1 MSTINDEFCLNL
13 KCTYSLIDNTEES
26 NILYNIQFLQFFDIN
41 VYDVEIIDKKI
52 RILYEFLDNL
62 NEKSEIISIYE
73 TLYVN
78 NSNIIDMFLS
88 MDKNNNKNN
97 NKYYYALN
105 LLLSYQYLPMIIEF
119 LYNKVNNIC
128 TKNIVKK
135 ILEYI
140 KNDIN

>member
-13 KCTYSLIDNTEES
+13 KCTYSLIDKTQES
-26 NILYNIQFLQFFDIN
+26 NILYNIQFLQFFN
-41 VYDVEIIDKKI
+41 LNKYDVEIIDKKF

-73 TLYVN
+73 TLYIN

-88 MDKNNNKNN
+88 MDNTN

-105 LLLSYQYLPMIIEF
+105 LLLSYQYLHMIIEF

>member
-13 KCTYSLIDNTEES
+13 KCTYSLIDKTQES
-26 NILYNIQFLQFFDIN
+26 NILYNIQFLQFFNIN
-41 VYDVEIIDKKI
+41 KYDVEIIDKKF

-88 MDKNNNKNN
+88 MDNTN

-105 LLLSYQYLPMIIEF
+105 LLISYQYLPMIIEF

>member
-26 NILYNIQFLQFFDIN
+26 NILYNIQFLQFFNIN
-41 VYDVEIIDKKI
+41 EYDVEIIDKKF

-88 MDKNNNKNN
+88 MDNTN

>member
-26 NILYNIQFLQFFDIN
+26 NTLYNIQFLQFFNIN
-41 VYDVEIIDKKI
+41 VYDGEIIDKKF

-62 NEKSEIISIYE
+62 SEKSEIMSIYE
-73 TLYVN
+73 TLYIN

-88 MDKNNNKNN
+88 MDNTN

>member
-13 KCTYSLIDNTEES
+13 KCTYSLIDKTQES
-26 NILYNIQFLQFFDIN
+26 NILYNIQFLQFFNIN
-41 VYDVEIIDKKI
+41 KYDVEIIDKKF

-73 TLYVN
+73 TLYIN

-88 MDKNNNKNN
+88 MDNTN

-105 LLLSYQYLPMIIEF
+105 LLLSYQYLHMIIEF

>member
-26 NILYNIQFLQFFDIN
+26 NTLYNIQFLQFFNIN
-41 VYDVEIIDKKI
+41 VYDEEIIDKKF

-62 NEKSEIISIYE
+62 SEKSEIMSIYE

-88 MDKNNNKNN
+88 MDNTN

>member
-26 NILYNIQFLQFFDIN
+26 NTLYNIQFLQFFNIN
-41 VYDVEIIDKKI
+41 KYDVEIIDNKF

-88 MDKNNNKNN
+88 MDNTN

-105 LLLSYQYLPMIIEF
+105 LLLSYQYLHMIIEF

>member
-1 MSTINDEFCLNL
+1 MSIINDEFCLNF

-26 NILYNIQFLQFFDIN
+26 NTLYNIQFLQFFNIN
-41 VYDVEIIDKKI
+41 EYDGKIIDKKI
-52 RILYEFLDNL
+52 QILYKFLDNL

-78 NSNIIDMFLS
+78 NLNIIDMLLS
-88 MDKNNNKNN
+88 MDNTN
-97 NKYYYALN
+97 NKYYYTLN
-105 LLLSYQYLPMIIEF
+105 LLLSYQYLPMFIEF
-119 LYNKVNNIC
+119 LYKKVNNIC

-135 ILEYI
+135 ILDYI

>member
-26 NILYNIQFLQFFDIN
+26 NTLYNIQFLQFFNIN
-41 VYDVEIIDKKI
+41 KYDVEIIDNKF

-73 TLYVN
+73 TLYIN

-88 MDKNNNKNN
+88 MDNTN

>member
-26 NILYNIQFLQFFDIN
+26 NTLYNIQFLQFFNIN
-41 VYDVEIIDKKI
+41 KYDVEIIDNKF

-73 TLYVN
+73 TLYIN

-88 MDKNNNKNN
+88 MDNTN

-135 ILEYI
+135 ILDYI
-140 KNDIN
+140 KNDID